1 MYKMEFNFSKLVK
14 SIVFRCLRTNKT
26 DNQENKMAAQ
36 STAQALQNP
45 QDKEAFVKENEKNE
59 KTK

>member
-1 MYKMEFNFSKLVK
+1 MYNMEFNFSKLVK

-45 QDKEAFVKENEKNE
+45 QDKEAFVKENEKN
-59 KTK
+59 

>member
-1 MYKMEFNFSKLVK
+1 MEFNFSKLVK
-14 SIVFRCLRTNKT
+14 RIVFRCLRTNKT

-45 QDKEAFVKENEKNE
+45 QDKEAFVKENEKN
-59 KTK
+59 